1 MNPNAI
7 EIDNLCKRFRLG
19 EKRDGRYGSLRDA
32 VVTGMKR
39 TARKILRAAT
49 PGRVATASP
58 TELWALKDVSFSVRR
73 GEAVGIIGRNGAGK
87 STLLK
92 ILSRITP
99 PTSGEVTLRG
109 RVGSLLEV
117 GTGFHPELTGR
128 ENVFLNGA
136 IIGMGRKEIA
146 AKFEDIVEFSEIR
159 DFIDT
164 PVKRYSS
171 GMYVRLAFAV
181 AAHLEPDILL
191 LDEVLAVGDLAFQ
204 RKCMEHAKRL
214 ANRGVTLLLVSH
226 NMFAIKSMCERAI
239 YIGKGQVV
247 ADGTTDEVTHQYEND
262 SRLQMAAWA
271 EGAVGSDPAKC
282 PIRFTELEV
291 LEESGETN
299 TVFDFGARMRLRLH
313 YRATEPVVAPNFTV
327 SIVRA
332 SDEIACCCYTTA
344 TDGFATGVIE
354 GDGAIEL
361 TTPPL
366 KLVADAYNIN
376 LLAWDSTFERLYCSQ
391 IGKKFHVKDPLLN
404 KEFGIFHEPAQWS
417 WPKESRK
424 ETRSTA
430 IKA

>member
-1 MNPNAI
+1 MNQTAI
-7 EIDNLCKRFRLG
+7 QVENLCKRFRLG

-32 VVTGMKR
+32 IVLGAKR
-39 TARKILRAAT
+39 TAKKILRAAR
-49 PGRVATASP
+49 PGVVPSTSP
-58 TELWALKDVSFSVRR
+58 ELWALKDVSFGVRR
-73 GEAVGIIGRNGAGK
+73 GESVGIIGRNGAGK

-99 PTSGEVTLRG
+99 PTSGEVVLRG

-159 DFIDT
+159 QFIDT

-214 ANRGVTLLLVSH
+214 SERGVTLLLVSH

-239 YIGKGQVV
+239 YIAGGKVIM
-247 ADGTTDEVTHQYEND
+247 DGPTDQVTHKYEVD
-262 SRLQMAAWA
+262 SRMQMAAWA
-271 EGAVGSDPAKC
+271 EGAVGKDPEKC
-282 PIRFTELEV
+282 PIRFTDVEIMD
-291 LEESGETN
+291 ESGKPT
-299 TVFDFGARMRLRLH
+299 TVFDFGAKMRLRLH
-313 YRATEPVVAPNFTV
+313 YRTSEPIVAPNFTV
-327 SIVRA
+327 SFVRA
-332 SDEIACCCYTTA
+332 SDEIPCCCYTTA
-344 TDGFATGVIE
+344 TDGFATGVVDGE
-354 GDGAIEL
+354 GAVEL
-361 TTPPL
+361 TTPAI

-391 IGKKFHVKDPLLN
+391 LGNKFHVKDPLLN
-404 KEFGIFHEPAQWS
+404 KEFGIFHEPAEWS
-417 WPKESRK
+417 WPAGMRPKTKMAES
-424 ETRSTA
+424 
-430 IKA
+430 KA